1 MESDPHSIFSAELE
15 RIPKKMR
22 RFLKRERPPSSFE
35 KTWENFSGAYGT
47 AFNKLTKDALSNWSG
62 GQLALPLF
70 FLCRHSME
78 LSIKQAIVVYAQ
90 SAGEAPLIEGHSLA
104 QLWNELLRQIKA
116 AGFEI
121 DDEWTVYCG
130 NLVQHLHDVDPDGER
145 FRYPTSRKGVAFDYT
160 EVDLRGLAVA
170 HWHVGM
176 LCDGAIG
183 MLDGLGRQSSRG

>member
-1 MESDPHSIFSAELE
+1 MKSDPHSIFSAELE

-22 RFLKRERPPSSFE
+22 RFLKWERPPSGFN
-35 KTWENFSGAYGT
+35 KTWENFAGAYGM
-47 AFNKLTKDALSNWSG
+47 AFDNLTEHALSNWSG

-78 LSIKQAIVVYAQ
+78 LSIKQAIVVYAE
-90 SAGEAPLIEGHSLA
+90 SAGESPLIEGHSLA

-130 NLVQHLHDVDPDGER
+130 KLVQHLHEVDPDGER
-145 FRYPTSRKGVAFDYT
+145 FRYPTSRKGVPFDYT
-160 EVDLRGLAVA
+160 KVDLEGLAVA
-170 HWHVGM
+170 HWHIGM

-183 MLDGLGRQSSRG
+183 VLDGLGRQNAG